1 MNMNMNANTELT
13 IERRDIKVKWGLN
26 KVSDVTN
33 ARKALGHPDWQN
45 SKFSEEDSAELDLY
59 FELVLNQRIAPHSA
73 LEQIASTRNGRGE
86 YCNDID
92 SDAIAGE
99 SKRDANE
106 EKSGA
111 IQAIEGMTREASL
124 GMADVAVAV
133 SDQMLDAFKISLSAH
148 LTSGLTELASQ
159 IRGNFGVL
167 TTAVKTAPLDLR
179 DANLPVPKPALP
191 IEPAPQ
197 QQQQR
202 ILPGL
207 W

>member
-1 MNMNMNANTELT
+1 MNTELT
-13 IERRDIKVKWGLN
+13 IDRRDIKSRWGLN

-45 SKFSEEDSAELDLY
+45 SKFNEEDSAELDLY
-59 FELVLNQRIAPHSA
+59 FELVLNQRIAPISA
-73 LEQIASTRNGRGE
+73 LEQIAGTRNGRGE
-86 YCNDID
+86 YCNNID
-92 SDAIAGE
+92 SEAIRDGE
-99 SKRDANE
+99 NRDANE

-124 GMADVAVAV
+124 GMADVAGAV
-133 SDQMLDAFKISLSAH
+133 SHQILDAFKISLTAN
-148 LTSGLTELASQ
+148 LTNGLTEMASQ

-167 TTAVKTAPLDLR
+167 TDAVKAAPLDLR
-179 DANLPVPKPALP
+179 DANLPVPKSVLP

-197 QQQQR
+197 QQQRR

>member
-1 MNMNMNANTELT
+1 MNMNANTEPT
-13 IERRDIKVKWGLN
+13 IDRRDIKTKWGLN

-45 SKFSEEDSAELDLY
+45 SKFNSDDAAELDLY
-59 FELVLNQRIAPHSA
+59 FELVLNQLIAPPLA
-73 LEQIASTRNGRGE
+73 LEQIAGTRNGRGE

-92 SDAIAGE
+92 TEAIAGGE
-99 SKRDANE
+99 NRDANE

-133 SDQMLDAFKISLSAH
+133 SDQILDAFKISLSAN
-148 LTSGLTELASQ
+148 LTHGLTDMASN
-159 IRGNFGVL
+159 IRSNFSVL
-167 TTAVKTAPLDLR
+167 TDAVKAAPLDLR
-179 DANLPVPKPALP
+179 DANLPIPKPVLP
-191 IEPAPQ
+191 TKPVPPR
-197 QQQQR
+197 R
-202 ILPGL
+202 ISPGL

>member
-1 MNMNMNANTELT
+1 MNMTNTELT
-13 IERRDIKVKWGLN
+13 IDRRDIKSKWGLN

-45 SKFSEEDSAELDLY
+45 SKFNSDDATELDLY
-59 FELVLNQRIAPHSA
+59 FELVLNQRITPISA
-73 LEQIASTRNGRGE
+73 LEQIAGTRNGRGE

-92 SDAIAGE
+92 SEAIADRE
-99 SKRDANE
+99 NRDANE

-111 IQAIEGMTREASL
+111 IQAIEGMTHEAAL

-133 SDQMLDAFKISLSAH
+133 SDQMLDAFKISLSTN
-148 LTSGLTELASQ
+148 LTNGLTEMASQ
-159 IRGNFGVL
+159 IRGNFGAL
-167 TTAVKTAPLDLR
+167 TTAVKAAPLDLR
-179 DANLPVPKPALP
+179 DAKLPVPKPVLP

-197 QQQQR
+197 QQQR

>member
-1 MNMNMNANTELT
+1 MNTEPT
-13 IERRDIKVKWGLN
+13 IDRRDIKTKWGLN

-33 ARKALGHPDWQN
+33 ARKALGQPDWQN
-45 SKFSEEDSAELDLY
+45 SLLNPDDSAEIDLY
-59 FELVLNQRIAPHSA
+59 FELVLNQRIAPPLA
-73 LEQIASTRNGRGE
+73 LKQVVGTRNGRGE

-92 SDAIAGE
+92 SEAIA
-99 SKRDANE
+99 SDQKRDAEE

-148 LTSGLTELASQ
+148 LTGGLTELASQ

-167 TTAVKTAPLDLR
+167 SDAVKAAPLDLR
-179 DANLPVPKPALP
+179 DAHLPAPKPVLPTKPVP
-191 IEPAPQ
+191 
-197 QQQQR
+197 QR
-202 ILPGL
+202 RISPGL